1 MHQGFTKR
9 PEDEGRIVKGERNVS
24 KIRKKKENHP
34 SLPSFRG
41 NEGSNGEICL
51 SLVERLLL
59 SPGTKSKKMTSDRW
73 NTREWNNRGKGGS
86 ESMRGLRTAQISLSL
101 SRSFSRILRALD
113 FKEREM
119 RRWVKKGSGI
129 EKETMSSARRRIL
142 ESISLPLADPLPA
155 REENSGLWTRDI
167 NAFRSPDE
175 SRERC
180 WCLKKKCVHFEEY
193 FYDIRCQE
201 KCGDP
206 SLIEF

>member
-1 MHQGFTKR
+1 
-9 PEDEGRIVKGERNVS
+9 
-24 KIRKKKENHP
+24 
-34 SLPSFRG
+34 
-41 NEGSNGEICL
+41 
-51 SLVERLLL
+51 
-59 SPGTKSKKMTSDRW
+59 MTSDRW
-73 NTREWNNRGKGGS
+73 NTRGWNNRGKGGS
-86 ESMRGLRTAQISLSL
+86 ESMRGLRTAQTSLSL

-180 WCLKKKCVHFEEY
+180 WCLKKKCVRDVHFEEY

-206 SLIEF
+206 SLNFNVPFHHPVFRYSIQRCDYLALISHKKREISRCWGGIDQVIFNFENRRDRSCLVDKTYS

>member
-1 MHQGFTKR
+1 
-9 PEDEGRIVKGERNVS
+9 
-24 KIRKKKENHP
+24 
-34 SLPSFRG
+34 
-41 NEGSNGEICL
+41 
-51 SLVERLLL
+51 
-59 SPGTKSKKMTSDRW
+59 MTSDRW
-73 NTREWNNRGKGGS
+73 NTRGWNNRGKGGS
-86 ESMRGLRTAQISLSL
+86 ESMRGLRTAQTSLSL

-180 WCLKKKCVHFEEY
+180 WCLKKKCVRDVHFEEY
-193 FYDIRCQE
+193 LYDIRCQE